1 MAVAYQFQLHKIL
14 DDGTDIFMYPINTAL
29 DVKVGKLSTGSLL
42 LPGSA
47 SDEILAQTLANIK
60 KYLANLSTV
69 AAENRGVSSSTTSS
83 SEIDLATSKA
93 VNDLKTRIDG
103 NDELLAGH
111 TTEIAGKAPINHATN
126 DLKYGG
132 ATGGNYGHVKL
143 SDTYATA
150 VANGSA
156 QYSVGASQAALFN
169 AYNALNNAKAPNDH
183 AVAATTYG
191 IGTASLYGH
200 VKLSDTYA
208 SIISNG
214 AAANGLAASQNA
226 LYNAYAALKGVND
239 THATQINGKAPT
251 VHSSDA
257 AATYGASTG
266 SKFGHVKLS
275 DSFNADNSATGA
287 AANSIAASSWAVY
300 RAYSTLS
307 VAVGT
312 KLAATHADEK
322 ATASKFSHVKLTDT
336 YTASGGAASAGVA
349 PSSAAL
355 YNAYAAL
362 LGKITSAESSISTL
376 NSRCDTLNTGKA
388 NANHTHAYLPL
399 TGGTLSG
406 NITQSISTAADICL
420 RFQNSSHAGFVGI
433 SNAGNFGL
441 WDTTINEWLIR
452 ANPDTTGDITIGKKD
467 YYLWCKSVLSIKKI
481 EGWST
486 LTSLS
491 LTDHATI
498 NAISNVN
505 LTSNASNSTHT
516 VVLSADVFRP
526 SSGDNGKILLGN
538 STGRWKQLFASSAT
552 ISTSDRNM
560 KKNIHKLTDIHK
572 KFFMKLIPVS
582 YLFKDGESGRT
593 HIGFIAQDVEDA
605 MRECGLTSL
614 DFAGFCKDVKM
625 KCHYELKDGEKNEVL
640 TEDLDKDGNLR
651 YIYSLRYE
659 EFIGIIAYVLQD
671 TVNRTNKLEE
681 KVDELRRLVVK

>member
-1 MAVAYQFQLHKIL
+1 MAVVYQLQLHKIL

-29 DVKVGKLSTGSLL
+29 DVKVGKLSTGSLS

-239 THATQINGKAPT
+239 TQTTQINGKAPT

-376 NSRCDTLNTGKA
+376 NSRTGMF
-388 NANHTHAYLPL
+388 NDSGLL
-399 TGGTLSG
+399 VG
-406 NITQSISTAADICL
+406 NISTNDGASFATDGNVYLKSNGYSDWLTNILNSKISTNASCNKNWNWAGQGGQPTWVWGGEDGTNMYVYNPANFSVSYATSSGTSQITSQLAA
-420 RFQNSSHAGFVGI
+420 GYPGGI
-433 SNAGNFGL
+433 VQASWDGTTANFGI
-441 WDTTINEWLIR
+441 W
-452 ANPDTTGDITIGKKD
+452 
-467 YYLWCKSVLSIKKI
+467 
-481 EGWST
+481 
-486 LTSLS
+486 
-491 LTDHATI
+491 
-498 NAISNVN
+498 NV
-505 LTSNASNSTHT
+505 
-516 VVLSADVFRP
+516 P
-526 SSGDNGKILLGN
+526 SGTYNCGFSQA
-538 STGRWKQLFASSAT
+538 RWKTVFAASGS
-552 ISTSDRNM
+552 INTSDRR
-560 KKNIHKLTDIHK
+560 HK
-572 KFFMKLIPVS
+572 KDIYRIDDRYEEFFMKLIPVS

-593 HIGFIAQDVEDA
+593 HIGFISQDVEAA
-605 MRECGLTSL
+605 MKECGMTDL
-614 DFAGFCKDVKM
+614 DFAGFCKD
-625 KCHYELKDGEKNEVL
+625 LDFIP
-640 TEDLDKDGNLR
+640 TEDSNGNRKNIQKYDENGKPEYL
-651 YIYSLRYE
+651 YSLRYD
-659 EFIGIIAYVLQD
+659 EFIALNTHMIQ
-671 TVNRTNKLEE
+671 KLYAKVAELE
-681 KVDELRRLVVK
+681 KSIQ

>member
-1 MAVAYQFQLHKIL
+1 MAVVYQLQLHKIL

-29 DVKVGKLSTGSLL
+29 DVKVGKLSTGSLS

-239 THATQINGKAPT
+239 TQTTQINGKAPT

-388 NANHTHAYLPL
+388 NADHTHSWDAI
-399 TGGTLSG
+399 TGKP
-406 NITQSISTAADICL
+406 STYA
-420 RFQNSSHAGFVGI
+420 
-433 SNAGNFGL
+433 
-441 WDTTINEWLIR
+441 
-452 ANPDTTGDITIGKKD
+452 P
-467 YYLWCKSVLSIKKI
+467 
-481 EGWST
+481 
-486 LTSLS
+486 
-491 LTDHATI
+491 
-498 NAISNVN
+498 
-505 LTSNASNSTHT
+505 STHSHPT
-516 VVLSADVFRP
+516 ALRYVGFYDQEISLAA
-526 SSGDNGKILLGN
+526 NGEFFQAIPTNLQNGGYIYYINCSNN
-538 STGRWKQLFASSAT
+538 SCKF
-552 ISTSDRNM
+552 ICNM
-560 KKNIHKLTDIHK
+560 EGYNMAVKNISD
-572 KFFMKLIPVS
+572 
-582 YLFKDGESGRT
+582 
-593 HIGFIAQDVEDA
+593 AQ
-605 MRECGLTSL
+605 
-614 DFAGFCKDVKM
+614 
-625 KCHYELKDGEKNEVL
+625 
-640 TEDLDKDGNLR
+640 
-651 YIYSLRYE
+651 YSTRVQVVVMS
-659 EFIGIIAYVLQD
+659 IGI
-671 TVNRTNKLEE
+671 
-681 KVDELRRLVVK
+681 